1 MFRSLIV
8 LVLFSVSTHYVSSQG
23 LKDISFG
30 TDSTLELVTWNIEW
44 FPKNG
49 VSTAD
54 SVQEIIKALDADIIA
69 LQEISD
75 TAAFRQMVDQLPDFE
90 FLTTGGFTGGLAYVY
105 KSSSITVQSIYKI
118 FTTSAD
124 RTFFPR
130 PPAVLRFAFQ
140 NKNYVAINNHYKCC
154 GNGLLDPG
162 NTSDEEFRRLGAN
175 DQLRQHIGY
184 NFSTDNVIVLGD
196 LNDILTD
203 PAQHNVFQLFINDSA
218 NYKFVDMPIAKG
230 PISNWS
236 YPSWPS
242 HLDHILV
249 TNELFD
255 DLANPGSVVTTIRV
269 DDYMN
274 GGFSNYDAL
283 VSDHRPVALKLNV
296 NGSSIGFDENE
307 TPSIAIYPNPT
318 SNGELTI
325 QIPDNLL
332 PASIEV
338 FDIYGRLIYQQQS
351 VQGKLSFAIEG
362 ASGIYLVQVKT
373 EEVTQVKRILKF

>member
-1 MFRSLIV
+1 MLKSLIV
-8 LVLFSVSTHYVSSQG
+8 LVLIAVSIHFVSSQT

-30 TDSTLELVTWNIEW
+30 TDSTLELVTWNIER

-49 VSTAD
+49 VNTID
-54 SVQEIIKALDADIIA
+54 SVQQIIEALDVDIIA

-75 TAAFRQMVDQLPDFE
+75 TAAFKQMVDQLPDFE

-118 FTTSAD
+118 FSTSAD

-130 PPAVLRFAFQ
+130 PPAVLRFTYQ
-140 NKNYVAINNHYKCC
+140 NQNFIAINNHYKCC

-184 NFSTDNVIVLGD
+184 NFSTDHVIVLGD
-196 LNDILTD
+196 LNDLLTD
-203 PAQHNVFQLFINDSA
+203 PVQHNVFQLFINDST
-218 NYKFVDMPIAKG
+218 NYKFVDMPIAQG
-230 PISNWS
+230 AIANWS

-242 HLDHILV
+242 HLDHILI
-249 TNELFD
+249 TNELFN
-255 DLANPGSVVTTIRV
+255 DLANPGSEVKTIRV
-269 DDYMN
+269 DDYLN
-274 GGFSNYDAL
+274 GGFSSYDAF

-318 SNGELTI
+318 SNGELTV
-325 QIPDNLL
+325 QIPGKSL

-338 FDIYGRLIYQQQS
+338 FDLHGRLIYERQNAPN
-351 VQGKLSFAIEG
+351 KLTI
-362 ASGIYLVQVKT
+362 GIHEPPGVYLVKVQLVNMLIV
-373 EEVTQVKRILKF
+373 ERVIKF